1 MIIKNKKTSVK
12 WAGITMI
19 SLVLLTGCSSS
30 PGPAAGTNAQNTTV
44 TENSS
49 ESGSQDSA
57 TQAPLVVDS
66 EDESVTPS
74 PEPSSDSEA
83 NSFQSYLDLLGMSKQ
98 DLINNINEKPA
109 SIDEGGLE
117 FKETGIR
124 VWFNWDTDTVNQVYF
139 ERKDLDFNGAKIG
152 DKIEN
157 FKTVFGEPISDQNGD
172 MHFKYEN
179 SYISVN
185 YDTQTGITFAVYLLS
200 EDF

>member
-12 WAGITMI
+12 WAGITML

-49 ESGSQDSA
+49 ESSQDSA

-66 EDESVTPS
+66 QDESVTLS

-83 NSFQSYLDLLGMSKQ
+83 DSFQSYLDLLGMSKQ

-109 SIDEGGLE
+109 SIDKAVWNLKKTESESGLI
-117 FKETGIR
+117 GIQILLIR
-124 VWFNWDTDTVNQVYF
+124 
-139 ERKDLDFNGAKIG
+139 
-152 DKIEN
+152 
-157 FKTVFGEPISDQNGD
+157 
-172 MHFKYEN
+172 
-179 SYISVN
+179 YI
-185 YDTQTGITFAVYLLS
+185 
-200 EDF
+200 